1 MFYNRSEIISRE
13 ASALLWPFFC
23 LSIEIH
29 IGRALFGKCFV
40 NLQPKNN
47 NMTPKELYTGHIA
60 ALTEEIRLLNR
71 NNRLVVVLELAAVGL
86 AVGCV
91 VAYTMWSNAAALVM
105 AALFIAAYVTI
116 RRRDG
121 RNSRRSDE
129 KESLRSVYQ
138 KELNYLG
145 GDYSG
150 FLSGEQY
157 VNPRHEFSLDLDIFG
172 PQSLFHRIN
181 RTVTTGG
188 SDFLASELAETRVRT
203 IGEIEAR
210 REAIRE
216 LAEREPLRTAFM
228 AQGRGRQIDTADILE
243 ALRAVQQLKISHLAA
258 HRFTYIVAVGSI
270 IVFYGL
276 LAGAIF
282 GPLSASFPMLW
293 VLLQVL
299 AVYLLFGRTL
309 KRINRSINIILP
321 RLSTYVNMIMLIVTS
336 DLKSREGRNIIS
348 QLSADKQDA
357 LKSFR
362 LLKGIINSLDQRNE
376 IWVPISNALYLAD
389 YFIVRRFLL
398 WQDRYMGHI
407 EEWIAAVSH
416 FDALVSMAT
425 FRYNEPMATDAE
437 LVDADEVVYEARG
450 LYHPFLGMKAVRN
463 DFTIADRHYYIVT
476 GANMAGKSTFLRSV
490 GINYV
495 LACCGLPV
503 FADSLRLSLFSLFS
517 SMRTTDDLAHG
528 ISYFNAELLRLQQL
542 IETCRQNRHT
552 LIILDEILK
561 GTNSLDKLNGSR
573 LFLQSVASLPV
584 TGIIATHDLE
594 LSKMQQQYPDR
605 FHNYC
610 FEIRLSDEITYT
622 YRLTEGVARNQN
634 ATYLLKNILKSALR

>member
-1 MFYNRSEIISRE
+1 
-13 ASALLWPFFC
+13 
-23 LSIEIH
+23 
-29 IGRALFGKCFV
+29 
-40 NLQPKNN
+40 
-47 NMTPKELYTGHIA
+47 MTPKELYTGRIA
-60 ALTEEIRLLNR
+60 ALTEEIRQLNKH
-71 NNRLVVVLELAAVGL
+71 NRLVVVLELSAIAL

-91 VAYTMWSNAAALVM
+91 VAYTMWSNAAALVV

-138 KELNYLG
+138 KELSYLG

-150 FLSGEQY
+150 FPSGEQY
-157 VNPRHEFSLDLDIFG
+157 ANPRHEFSLDLDIFG

-210 REAIRE
+210 REVIRE
-216 LAEREPLRTAFM
+216 LSEREPLRTAFM

-282 GPLSASFPMLW
+282 GPLSGALPMLW
-293 VLLQVL
+293 VLLQML

-321 RLSTYVNMIMLIVTS
+321 RLGTYVNMIMLIVTS
-336 DLKSREGRNIIS
+336 DLKSREGRDIIR
-348 QLSADKQDA
+348 QLSANKQDA

-362 LLKGIINSLDQRNE
+362 LLKGIINALDQRNE

-450 LYHPFLGMKAVRN
+450 LYHPFLGAKAVRN

-495 LACCGLPV
+495 LASCGMPV

-573 LFLQSVASLPV
+573 LFLQSVSALPV

>member
-1 MFYNRSEIISRE
+1 M
-13 ASALLWPFFC
+13 
-23 LSIEIH
+23 LS
-29 IGRALFGKCFV
+29 
-40 NLQPKNN
+40 
-47 NMTPKELYTGHIA
+47 TPKELYTERITT
-60 ALTEEIRLLNR
+60 LTEEIRQLNKH
-71 NNRLVVVLELAAVGL
+71 NRLIVVLELSAIVL
-86 AVGCV
+86 AIACV
-91 VAYTMWSNAAALVM
+91 VVYTMWSSVAALVV
-105 AALFIAAYVTI
+105 AAMFVAAYVAI
-116 RRRDG
+116 RLRDS
-121 RNSRRSDE
+121 RNSRSSEE

-138 KELNYLG
+138 KELHYLD
-145 GDYSG
+145 GD
-150 FLSGEQY
+150 FTDFPSGEKY
-157 VNPRHEFSLDLDIFG
+157 VNPRHEFTLDLDIFG

-188 SDFLASELAETRVRT
+188 SDFLAKELAETRMRT
-203 IGEIEAR
+203 IDEIEAR
-210 REAIRE
+210 REAINE
-216 LAEREPLRTAFM
+216 LSEREALRTAFL
-228 AQGRGRQIDTADILE
+228 AQGRGRQLNTSSILA
-243 ALRAVQQLKISHLAA
+243 ALQEVQQLKTPRLAA
-258 HRFTYIVAVGSI
+258 HRLTHIAAIGSI

-282 GPLSASFPMLW
+282 GPLPASLPLLW
-293 VLLQVL
+293 VLLQIM

-309 KRINRSINIILP
+309 KLINRNINIILP
-321 RLSTYVNMIMLIVTS
+321 RLGTYVNMIMLIVTA
-336 DLKSREGRNIIS
+336 DLKSREGRDIIS

-362 LLKGIINSLDQRNE
+362 LLKGIINALDQRNE
-376 IWVPISNALYLAD
+376 VWVPISNALYLAD

-407 EEWIAAVSH
+407 GEWIAAVSH

-425 FRYNEPMATDAE
+425 FRYNEPAATDAE

-450 LYHPFLGMKAVRN
+450 LYHPFLGAKAVRN
-463 DFTIADRHYYIVT
+463 DFTIADRHYYIIT

-495 LACCGLPV
+495 LACCGMPV
-503 FADSLRLSLFSLFS
+503 FADSLRVSLFSLFS

-573 LFLQSVASLPV
+573 LFLQSVSSLPI

-594 LSKMQQQYPDR
+594 LSKMQQEYPDC

-610 FEIRLSDEITYT
+610 FEIKLSDEITYT
-622 YRLTEGVARNQN
+622 YRLSEGVARNQN
-634 ATYLLKNILKSALR
+634 ATYLLKNILKTALR

>member
-1 MFYNRSEIISRE
+1 MS
-13 ASALLWPFFC
+13 
-23 LSIEIH
+23 
-29 IGRALFGKCFV
+29 
-40 NLQPKNN
+40 PKNDN
-47 NMTPKELYTGHIA
+47 PAIMTDIHEQYRQTSMALTPRELYTERITTLA
-60 ALTEEIRLLNR
+60 EEIRQLNKH
-71 NNRLVVVLELAAVGL
+71 NRLVVLLELSAIAL

-91 VAYTMWSNAAALVM
+91 VAYTMWSNVAALVV
-105 AALFIAAYVTI
+105 ALLFIAAYVAI
-116 RRRDG
+116 RWRDS
-121 RNSRRSDE
+121 RNSRMAEE
-129 KESLRSVYQ
+129 KENLRNVYQ
-138 KELNYLG
+138 KELNYLD
-145 GDYSG
+145 GDFSG
-150 FLSGEQY
+150 FASGEQY
-157 VNPRHEFSLDLDIFG
+157 INPRHAFTLDLDIFG
-172 PQSLFHRIN
+172 SQSLFHRIN

-188 SDFLASELAETRVRT
+188 SDFLAKELAETRVRT
-203 IGEIEAR
+203 VDEIEAR
-210 REAIRE
+210 REAICE
-216 LAEREPLRTAFM
+216 LSEKEPLRTAFM
-228 AQGRGRQIDTADILE
+228 AQGRGRQINTADILE
-243 ALRAVQQLKISHLAA
+243 ALHAVQQMQVSRLAA
-258 HRFTYIVAVGSI
+258 HQLTHIAAVGSV

-282 GPLSASFPMLW
+282 GPLSGALPMLW
-293 VLLQVL
+293 VLLQIL

-309 KRINRSINIILP
+309 KRVNQSINIILP
-321 RLSTYVNMIMLIVTS
+321 RLSTYVNMIMLIVTA
-336 DLKSREGRNIIS
+336 DLKSREGRDIIS
-348 QLSADKQDA
+348 RLSADKQDA

-362 LLKGIINSLDQRNE
+362 LLKGIINALDQRNE

-407 EEWIAAVSH
+407 GEWIAAVSH

-425 FRYNEPMATDAE
+425 FRYNEPAATDAE
-437 LVDADEVVYEARG
+437 LVDADEVVFEARG
-450 LYHPFLGMKAVRN
+450 LYHPFLGQKAVRN

-476 GANMAGKSTFLRSV
+476 GANMAGKSTFLRSI

-495 LACCGLPV
+495 LACCGMPV
-503 FADSLRLSLFSLFS
+503 FVDSLRVSLFSLFS

-594 LSKMQQQYPDR
+594 LSKMQQQYPAR

-610 FEIRLSDEITYT
+610 FEIQLSDEITYT
-622 YRLTEGVARNQN
+622 SRLTEGVARNQN

>member
-1 MFYNRSEIISRE
+1 MY
-13 ASALLWPFFC
+13 
-23 LSIEIH
+23 
-29 IGRALFGKCFV
+29 
-40 NLQPKNN
+40 
-47 NMTPKELYTGHIA
+47 PKELYTGRIKT
-60 ALTEEIRLLNR
+60 LSEEIRQLNKH
-71 NNRLVVVLELAAVGL
+71 NRLVVVLELSAIVL

-91 VAYTMWSNAAALVM
+91 VAYTMWGNAVALVV
-105 AALFIAAYVTI
+105 AVLFIAAYVAI
-116 RRRDG
+116 RWRDS
-121 RNSRRSDE
+121 RNSRMAEE
-129 KESLRSVYQ
+129 KDSLRSVYQ
-138 KELNYLG
+138 KELNYLD
-145 GDYSG
+145 GDFSG
-150 FLSGEQY
+150 FASGEQY
-157 VNPRHEFSLDLDIFG
+157 ANPRHAFTLDLDIFG
-172 PQSLFHRIN
+172 QQSLFHRIN

-188 SDFLASELAETRVRT
+188 SDFLAKELAETRVRT

-210 REAIRE
+210 REAISE
-216 LAEREPLRTAFM
+216 LSEKEPLRTTFM
-228 AQGRGRQIDTADILE
+228 AQGKGRQMNTADILE
-243 ALRAVQQLKISHLAA
+243 ALHAVQQMQIPRLAA
-258 HRFTYIVAVGSI
+258 HRLTHVAVVGSI

-282 GPLSASFPMLW
+282 GPLSGALPMLW
-293 VLLQVL
+293 VLLQIL

-309 KRINRSINIILP
+309 KRINQSINIILP
-321 RLSTYVNMIMLIVTS
+321 RLSTYVNIIMLIVTS
-336 DLKSREGRNIIS
+336 DLKSREGRDIIS
-348 QLSADKQDA
+348 HLSADKQDA

-362 LLKGIINSLDQRNE
+362 LLKGIINALDQRNE

-407 EEWIAAVSH
+407 DEWIAAVSH

-425 FRYNEPMATDAE
+425 FRYNEPAATDAE

-450 LYHPFLGMKAVRN
+450 LYHPFLGAKAVRN
-463 DFTIADRHYYIVT
+463 DFTITDRHYYIVT

-495 LACCGLPV
+495 LACCGMPV
-503 FADSLRLSLFSLFS
+503 FADSLRVSLFSLFS

-573 LFLQSVASLPV
+573 LFLQSVTSLPI

-594 LSKMQQQYPDR
+594 LSKMQEQYPSR

-610 FEIRLSDEITYT
+610 FEITNEREKSDACICSSERGGIRRSQIQLSDEITYT

>member
-1 MFYNRSEIISRE
+1 M
-13 ASALLWPFFC
+13 
-23 LSIEIH
+23 
-29 IGRALFGKCFV
+29 
-40 NLQPKNN
+40 
-47 NMTPKELYTGHIA
+47 
-60 ALTEEIRLLNR
+60 
-71 NNRLVVVLELAAVGL
+71 
-86 AVGCV
+86 
-91 VAYTMWSNAAALVM
+91 
-105 AALFIAAYVTI
+105 
-116 RRRDG
+116 
-121 RNSRRSDE
+121 
-129 KESLRSVYQ
+129 
-138 KELNYLG
+138 
-145 GDYSG
+145 
-150 FLSGEQY
+150 
-157 VNPRHEFSLDLDIFG
+157 
-172 PQSLFHRIN
+172 
-181 RTVTTGG
+181 
-188 SDFLASELAETRVRT
+188 RT
-203 IGEIEAR
+203 IGGIEAR

-216 LAEREPLRTAFM
+216 LSEKEPLRTAFL
-228 AQGRGRQIDTADILE
+228 AQGRGRQIDTTDILE
-243 ALRAVQQLKISHLAA
+243 ALHEVQQLKFSRLAA
-258 HRFTYIVAVGSI
+258 HRLTHIVAVGSI
-270 IVFYGL
+270 LVFYGL
-276 LAGAIF
+276 LAGAVF
-282 GPLSASFPMLW
+282 GPLSGALPMLW
-293 VLLQVL
+293 VLLQIL

-309 KRINRSINIILP
+309 KRINQCINIILP
-321 RLSTYVNMIMLIVTS
+321 RLSTYVNMIMLIVTA
-336 DLKSREGRNIIS
+336 DLKSRVGCDIVR

-362 LLKGIINSLDQRNE
+362 LLKGIINALDQRNE

-407 EEWIAAVSH
+407 DEWIAAVSH

-425 FRYNEPMATDAE
+425 FRYNEPAATDAE

-450 LYHPFLGMKAVRN
+450 LYHPFLGVKAVRN
-463 DFTIADRHYYIVT
+463 DFTIADRHYYIIT

-495 LACCGLPV
+495 LASCGLPV
-503 FADSLRLSLFSLFS
+503 FADSLRVSLFSLFS

-594 LSKMQQQYPDR
+594 LSKMEQQYPDR

-610 FEIRLSDEITYT
+610 FEIRLSNEITYT
-622 YRLTEGVARNQN
+622 YRLSEGVARNQN
-634 ATYLLKNILKSALR
+634 ATYLLKNILKTALR

>member
-1 MFYNRSEIISRE
+1 
-13 ASALLWPFFC
+13 
-23 LSIEIH
+23 
-29 IGRALFGKCFV
+29 
-40 NLQPKNN
+40 
-47 NMTPKELYTGHIA
+47 MTPKELYTERIT
-60 ALTEEIRLLNR
+60 ALTEEIRQLNKY
-71 NNRLVVVLELAAVGL
+71 NRLVVVLELSAIAL
-86 AVGCV
+86 AIGCV
-91 VAYTMWSNAAALVM
+91 VAYTMWSNAAALVV
-105 AALFIAAYVTI
+105 AVLFIAAYVAI
-116 RRRDG
+116 RWRDS
-121 RNSRRSDE
+121 RNSRMSEE

-138 KELNYLG
+138 KELNYLD
-145 GDYSG
+145 GDFFG
-150 FLSGEQY
+150 FASGEQY
-157 VNPRHEFSLDLDIFG
+157 INPRHEFTLDLDIFG
-172 PQSLFHRIN
+172 SQSLFHRIN

-188 SDFLASELAETRVRT
+188 SDFLAKELSETRVRT
-203 IGEIEAR
+203 IDEIEAR
-210 REAIRE
+210 RKAIRE
-216 LAEREPLRTAFM
+216 LSDKEPLRAAFM
-228 AQGRGRQIDTADILE
+228 AQGQGRQINTADILE
-243 ALRAVQQLKISHLAA
+243 ALHAVRQMQIPRLAA
-258 HRFTYIVAVGSI
+258 YRLTHIAAVGSF

-276 LAGAIF
+276 LAGAVF
-282 GPLSASFPMLW
+282 GPLSGALPMLW
-293 VLLQVL
+293 VLLQIL

-309 KRINRSINIILP
+309 KRINQSINIFLP
-321 RLSTYVNMIMLIVTS
+321 RLGTYVNMIMLIVTA
-336 DLKSREGRNIIS
+336 DLKSRVGRDIIS

-362 LLKGIINSLDQRNE
+362 LLQGIINALDQRNE

-425 FRYNEPMATDAE
+425 FRYNEPAAKDAE

-450 LYHPFLGMKAVRN
+450 LYHPFLGAKAVRN
-463 DFTIADRHYYIVT
+463 DFTIADRHYYIIT

-495 LACCGLPV
+495 LACCGMPV
-503 FADSLRLSLFSLFS
+503 FADSLRVSLFSLFS

-573 LFLQSVASLPV
+573 LFLQSVSALLV

-594 LSKMQQQYPDR
+594 LSKMQQQYPAR

-610 FEIRLSDEITYT
+610 FEIQLSDEITYT
-622 YRLTEGVARNQN
+622 YRLSEGVARNQN

>member
-1 MFYNRSEIISRE
+1 M
-13 ASALLWPFFC
+13 A
-23 LSIEIH
+23 EIH
-29 IGRALFGKCFV
+29 KQFRQA
-40 NLQPKNN
+40 Q
-47 NMTPKELYTGHIA
+47 TPKELYTERIA
-60 ALTEEIRLLNR
+60 ALTEEIRQLNKY
-71 NNRLVVVLELAAVGL
+71 NRLVVVLELSAIGL
-86 AVGCV
+86 AIGCV
-91 VAYTMWSNAAALVM
+91 VAYTMWSNVAALVV
-105 AALFIAAYVTI
+105 AVLFIAAYVAI
-116 RRRDG
+116 RRRDSM
-121 RNSRRSDE
+121 NSRRSDE

-138 KELNYLG
+138 KELNYLD
-145 GDYSG
+145 GDFSG
-150 FLSGEQY
+150 FASGEQY
-157 VNPRHEFSLDLDIFG
+157 MNPRHEFTLDLDIFG

-203 IGEIEAR
+203 IDEIEAR
-210 REAIRE
+210 REVIRE
-216 LAEREPLRTAFM
+216 LSEKESLRTAFM

-243 ALRAVQQLKISHLAA
+243 ALHAVRQLKISHLAA

-270 IVFYGL
+270 IIFYGL

-282 GPLSASFPMLW
+282 GPLSGTFPMLW
-293 VLLQVL
+293 ALLQIL
-299 AVYLLFGRTL
+299 AVYLLFGRML
-309 KRINRSINIILP
+309 KRVSQSINIILP
-321 RLSTYVNMIMLIVTS
+321 RLGTYVNIIMLIVTS
-336 DLKSREGRNIIS
+336 ELKSQEGRDIIR
-348 QLSADKQDA
+348 QLSANKQDA

-362 LLKGIINSLDQRNE
+362 LLKGIINTLDQRNE
-376 IWVPISNALYLAD
+376 VWVPISNALYLAD
-389 YFIVRRFLL
+389 FFIVRRFLL

-437 LVDADEVVYEARG
+437 LVDADEVVYKAHG
-450 LYHPFLGMKAVRN
+450 LYHPFLGQKAVRN
-463 DFTIADRHYYIVT
+463 NFTIADRHYYIIT
-476 GANMAGKSTFLRSV
+476 GANMAGKSTFLRSI

-495 LACCGLPV
+495 LATCGMPV
-503 FADSLRLSLFSLFS
+503 FADSLRVSLFSLFS

-594 LSKMQQQYPDR
+594 LSKMQEQYPAR

-622 YRLTEGVARNQN
+622 YRLSEGVARNQN